1 MARYKKRADGRYH
14 TTIGTNVVDPE
25 TGKKIRISVYGR
37 SISELE
43 QNKARVMDDLEK
55 GIYVFDR
62 TSTFG
67 KYKWTW
73 LNLYKAGRE
82 ENTIEGY
89 RNILKNHTGCL
100 DNLKLIDIRKSDVQ
114 AGYNALNGHDDLQR
128 RYYQTVNQI
137 LRAAIDDGL
146 IYKNVAMTIEKARP
160 QRKKKRALTDR
171 ERNHLDTAD
180 FDDQEK
186 LLAYLLL
193 YTGLRRQEIIPLSR
207 FDVNFAKGKIYVN
220 KAVKFVGEKAVLKET
235 KTVNGERE
243 VYILDPL
250 LPLLKAHMTKLRGNL
265 LFPGPNDAYLSK
277 TQYRLLF
284 ERVKRKLN
292 IACGG
297 SHHWENGRI
306 KFDVDMCK
314 GLGSHTFR
322 HEYATMLYYSG
333 IDILEAV
340 EMMGHSN
347 SRMILDT
354 YAELRR
360 QERDSRDKIN
370 AFLSKTAPANKAL
383 P

>member
-14 TTIGTNVVDPE
+14 TSVGTNAVNPE

-43 QNKARVMDDLEK
+43 QNKAKVLEDLEK

-73 LNLYKAGRE
+73 LELYKAGRE

-100 DNLKLIDIRKSDVQ
+100 DNLKLIDIKKSDVQ
-114 AGYNALNGHDDLQR
+114 AGYNTLNGHDDLQR

-146 IYKNVAMTIEKARP
+146 IYKNVATTIEKARP
-160 QRKKKRALTDR
+160 QHKKKRALTDQ

-207 FDVNFAKGKIYVN
+207 FDVNFTKGKIYIN
-220 KAVKFVGEKAVLKET
+220 KAVKFVGEKAILKET
-235 KTVNGERE
+235 KTYSGERE
-243 VYILDPL
+243 VYILDPIF
-250 LPLLKAHMTKLRGNL
+250 PLLKAHIKSLKGNL
-265 LFPGPNDAYLSK
+265 LFPGTDNAYMSK
-277 TQYRLLF
+277 SQYRRLF

-292 IACGG
+292 LACGG
-297 SHHWENGRI
+297 THHWENGRI
-306 KFDVDMCK
+306 KFDIDMCK

-322 HEYATMLYYSG
+322 HEYATMLYYSD

-340 EMMGHSN
+340 DMMGHAN

-354 YAELRR
+354 YAELRK
-360 QERDSRDKIN
+360 QEKDSRDKLN
-370 AFLSKTAPANKAL
+370 AYVKKTASKNKAL